1 MNSRVSWGSWL
12 LMAVLLGS
20 AMATSACGSEVE
32 TQHSELN
39 LEIHNR
45 KLDLN
50 PAVIKVNQ
58 GDKVTLR
65 IAADEHGTFHLHGYD
80 IEVEVGPGEAVL
92 MELTSDAAGSFP
104 ITFHPVSEGANS
116 ERMKKSADAKD
127 EGKTETDAG
136 EHEDEGE
143 EIPIASLEVHPR

>member
-50 PAVIKVNQ
+50 PAVIKVNRSMNP
-58 GDKVTLR
+58 KYVFSISR
-65 IAADEHGTFHLHGYD
+65 YSSRNVIR
-80 IEVEVGPGEAVL
+80 
-92 MELTSDAAGSFP
+92 
-104 ITFHPVSEGANS
+104 ANS
-116 ERMKKSADAKD
+116 EKKYSA
-127 EGKTETDAG
+127 
-136 EHEDEGE
+136 
-143 EIPIASLEVHPR
+143 IPLAFHK